1 MKLHSLWI
9 ALLLAAPA
17 AWAQPSTAAAPS
29 ADQPPQVVVPEVER
43 RELKLPKFP
52 SRDFAI
58 GVFGGVYNAQNFG
71 ASGAGGL
78 RLGYH
83 VTEDWF
89 VDATF
94 GTTTVSDETFR
105 RILPGGLFTDEKE
118 RLRYYAVSAGYN
130 VLPGEIFLGAKRAKA
145 SAVYLSAGIGR
156 TWFNEQR
163 AQTVNLGLG
172 MRVLFTQ
179 RTAIQVDVRDHVYS
193 LDLLGQRDS
202 THNLELTTGFTFF
215 F

>member
-1 MKLHSLWI
+1 MKLHQVLT
-9 ALLLAAPA
+9 ALMLGLPGALV
-17 AWAQPSTAAAPS
+17 WAQPSTQTTDNP
-29 ADQPPQVVVPEVER
+29 QQVVVPEVER
-43 RELKLPKFP
+43 REVKLPKFP

-58 GVFGGVYNAQNFG
+58 GVFGGVYGAQNFG

-89 VDATF
+89 VDATI

-105 RILPGGLFTDEKE
+105 RILPGGLFTDDKE

-130 VLPGEIFLGAKRAKA
+130 ILPGEIFLGSKRAKA

-163 AQTVNLGLG
+163 AQTVNFGLG
-172 MRVLFTQ
+172 MRVLFTE
-179 RTAIQVDVRDHVYS
+179 RTAIQVDVRDHVFS
-193 LDLLGQRDS
+193 IDLLGQRDS
-202 THNLELTTGFTFF
+202 THNLELTTGFTFYF
-215 F
+215 